1 MQSQSPTTRPYV
13 VTVIPDTP
21 TETTPT
27 TVVDV
32 LIGSVS
38 MAAVLLCVALVLGVV
53 FGGLRVGYQKWF
65 GSKQSRSVPIAVL
78 HAPASTFPNLT
89 PSRPRAP
96 IEMYKDFTTLCR

>member
-1 MQSQSPTTRPYV
+1 VQSQSPTTRPYV

-53 FGGLRVGYQKWF
+53 FGGLRVGYQKLF
-65 GSKQSRSVPIAVL
+65 GSKPDHMPAVSPYDR
-78 HAPASTFPNLT
+78 A
-89 PSRPRAP
+89 RPQP
-96 IEMYKDFTTLCR
+96 PEPPQ